1 MKLKSTFL
9 FIAISFLGW
18 QYFTITNTLAN
29 RLQERTNQI
38 DYVITEYLEN
48 N

>member
-1 MKLKSTFL
+1 MKLTVL

-29 RLQERTNQI
+29 RLQQRTNQI
-38 DYVITEYLEN
+38 DSVIVEYLEN